1 MCCILMY
8 KNSSCTVV
16 SGTETEPKRTGS
28 GTRTFKIFGTRI
40 DTGTFFSTSVVLR
53 TDLYDL
59 EN

>member
-8 KNSSCTVV
+8 KNASCTVV

-28 GTRTFKIFGTRI
+28 RTRTYKRFGTGI
-40 DTGTFFSTSVVLR
+40 DTGTFFSTFVVLR